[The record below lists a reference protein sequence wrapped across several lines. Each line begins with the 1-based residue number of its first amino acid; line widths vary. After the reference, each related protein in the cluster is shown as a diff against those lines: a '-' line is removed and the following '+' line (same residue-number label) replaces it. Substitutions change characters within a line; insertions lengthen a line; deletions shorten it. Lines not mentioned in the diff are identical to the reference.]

1 MIPYKN
7 IKEYKLFGHWDARS
21 RIDIYW
27 VDQNVPSS
35 FSITFY
41 RKPKWIFAPPNMSIP
56 LFINNM
62 LNYLFLFLSSLMCFV
77 STLRPYLV
85 FALNNSSIHICCGY
99 HSSISLTKYLNKKS
113 GLAIENELNFCQVH
127 KLKLSFKMLG
137 YILFLMFC

>member
-1 MIPYKN
+1 
-7 IKEYKLFGHWDARS
+7 
-21 RIDIYW
+21 
-27 VDQNVPSS
+27 
-35 FSITFY
+35 
-41 RKPKWIFAPPNMSIP
+41 MSIP